1 MSHALIIDDNMIVS
15 QAIENRLVELGFDA
29 FDRTWTEGQAI
40 AAAARRPTDL
50 VVTGD
55 TIASGCALNAAR
67 SIRMQRD
74 IPVLMITADAGRA
87 HRLLPDDV
95 SFEGPFLLNEIETAV
110 ELAGASNRPISQA
123 TGSASMQKIHPGA
136 KLAGAVAP
144 RRALS

>member
-15 QAIENRLVELGFDA
+15 QAIENRLVELGFDS

-40 AAAARRPTDL
+40 AAAARRPPDL
-50 VVTGD
+50 VVIGD
-55 TIASGCALNAAR
+55 T
-67 SIRMQRD
+67 

-123 TGSASMQKIHPGA
+123 TGSASMQKIQPGA